1 MKNIMIKKIN
11 IVISLWL
18 IALMIVLFIFG
29 KELAM
34 IGFYYA
40 CGGLAALLLVTNLFT
55 IVSGL
60 KNARKTSIQVEKGYR
75 KY

>member
-1 MKNIMIKKIN
+1 MIKKIN

-40 CGGLAALLLVTNLFT
+40 CGGLATLLLVTNLFT

>member
-1 MKNIMIKKIN
+1 MIKKIN

-34 IGFYYA
+34 TGFYYA
-40 CGGLAALLLVTNLFT
+40 CGVVAALLLATNLFT
-55 IVSGL
+55 IASGL

>member
-1 MKNIMIKKIN
+1 MKNIIIKKIN

>member
-34 IGFYYA
+34 TGFYYA
-40 CGGLAALLLVTNLFT
+40 CGGLAALLLATNLFT
-55 IVSGL
+55 IASGL

>member
-1 MKNIMIKKIN
+1 
-11 IVISLWL
+11 
-18 IALMIVLFIFG
+18 MIVLFIFG

-34 IGFYYA
+34 TGFYYA
-40 CGGLAALLLVTNLFT
+40 CGGLATLLLATNLFT
-55 IVSGL
+55 IASGL

>member
-1 MKNIMIKKIN
+1 MIKKIN